1 VTSAPDIARHIVPK
15 PEIGLPVAPRRER
28 TPHVPADL
36 RVAELMER
44 HAHELLS
51 EAAEIRARAADEA
64 PQDDEL
70 ISVAEIAK
78 MKNTTKD
85 AARKQ
90 LKRAGV
96 GVIIAGRLYAPRA
109 ALARLYVRNVLS
121 NVAFVPSLRTPD

>member
-1 VTSAPDIARHIVPK
+1 MTDHPLAA
-15 PEIGLPVAPRRER
+15 EI
-28 TPHVPADL
+28 
-36 RVAELMER
+36 ER
-44 HAHELLS
+44 HGRALLAM
-51 EAAEIRARAADEA
+51 AAEIRARASGEA